1 MAGSIMQYV
10 LYLAVLVVLAIPLGT
25 YMKKV
30 MYGEKTIFSSIF
42 TPCERIVCKVL
53 HVQESEDMTW
63 KQYLSSVF
71 LFSGIPAFTRR
82 AAGQSTG
89 TRRHKLAFSF

>member
-30 MYGEKTIFSSIF
+30 KYGEKTIFSSIF

-53 HVQESEDMTW
+53 HVQDVYKRQIIM
-63 KQYLSSVF
+63 
-71 LFSGIPAFTRR
+71 FTGRI
-82 AAGQSTG
+82 TG
-89 TRRHKLAFSF
+89 TVGINVINISINIGKLVIIQNRCV